1 MATTT
6 AALSLTSSDLVGDA
20 LSVATTNTLYKAGT
34 TEGLNQTTGMTRSYL
49 TATTQI
55 DLFPPVRT
63 AAADAG
69 KTCWIYIC
77 NKSTIETEYATI
89 KIANNTIGRLYAGD
103 FMWMPW
109 NRSARFIDIS
119 LTPSAATGMEYEY
132 GMFHE
137 QVERLASTDARTFTD
152 E

>member
-6 AALSLTSSDLVGDA
+6 ANLSLSSADLVGDA
-20 LSVATTNTLYKAGT
+20 LNVSTNNTIYKAGT
-34 TEGLNQTTGMTRSYL
+34 TEGLNQTTGVSAVYL
-49 TATTQI
+49 TANTQI

-69 KTCWIYIC
+69 KNCWVYIC
-77 NKSTIETEYATI
+77 NKSTVETEYATI
-89 KIANNTIGRLYAGD
+89 KIANQTIGRLYAGD
-103 FMWMPW
+103 WMWMPW

-119 LTPSAATGMEYEY
+119 LTPSVATGMTLEY

-137 QVERLASTDARTFTD
+137 QVEHLASSDSRTFTD

>member
-55 DLFPPVRT
+55 DLFLPVRT

-89 KIANNTIGRLYAGD
+89 KLANNTLGRLYAGD

-119 LTPSAATGMEYEY
+119 LTPSVATGMEYEY

-137 QVERLASTDARTFTD
+137 QVEHLASTDARTFTN